1 MSADDAFEM
10 VQPPSE
16 MRVAVKMIAEKEAVS
31 WKTTDEQH
39 VLATIS
45 VVESEE
51 SDRTPL
57 EVVAVVDRSGSMAGK
72 KLDMVQKTLCFLAK
86 TGLRKTDTFAIVTFH
101 SDYNLVLPKT
111 AMDENGSAKAL
122 DAIAEIQPGAATNLS
137 GGLLHGIREMD
148 STAAVPGTAR
158 AILLF
163 TDGQP
168 NGGLT
173 TAPEIR
179 EAVQGTMV
187 DKQTKIHTFGFGSDC
202 QVDILQDLASNYGGS
217 YNFVRDVEAIPV
229 AFGNALGSLVSMQ
242 AQAATL
248 SLSWGSEV
256 ASIKV
261 LGDHTKKVDPDSKTI
276 EVNVGD
282 LYSQLDKNIL
292 MQVKLKELPAK
303 QENVEPMLFA
313 SVKYYDMTEKMT
325 VTATGNLKIARP
337 DETPEQAVNL
347 TIDAQKNRIA
357 VADAIKAAKAAGD
370 RGDVAEGRTILLGAA
385 AAARR
390 TASGNTSMVQALVH
404 DVDALNR
411 NFESVPQYRSLGAP
425 ASSEA
430 AAAWG
435 GEVPTPSFACPLTS
449 DSQAEYQ
456 ALAASAVKDGSSP
469 ASDDEAPQP
478 RVAPAPHY
486 RSLGAEADPEVISPP
501 AAKRAALS
509 P

>member
-57 EVVAVVDRSGSMAGK
+57 EVVAVVDRSGSMAGE
-72 KLDMVQKTLCFLAK
+72 KLEMVQKTLRFLAK

-101 SDYNLVLPKT
+101 SDYDLVLPKT

-122 DAIAEIQPGAATNLS
+122 AAIAEIQAGIATNLS

-173 TAPEIR
+173 TASEIR

-202 QVDILQDLASNYGGS
+202 KVDILQDLASNYGGS

-242 AQAATL
+242 AQAAAL

-357 VADAIKAAKAAGD
+357 VAVTVI
-370 RGDVAEGRTILLGAA
+370 
-385 AAARR
+385 
-390 TASGNTSMVQALVH
+390 
-404 DVDALNR
+404 
-411 NFESVPQYRSLGAP
+411 FSVMS
-425 ASSEA
+425 
-430 AAAWG
+430 
-435 GEVPTPSFACPLTS
+435 
-449 DSQAEYQ
+449 
-456 ALAASAVKDGSSP
+456 
-469 ASDDEAPQP
+469 
-478 RVAPAPHY
+478 
-486 RSLGAEADPEVISPP
+486 
-501 AAKRAALS
+501 
-509 P
+509 